1 MWYICYGIAEK
12 PNKEW
17 LGNLVISINS
27 IRKQIPLLYWGHR
40 ERGQH
45 YYNSR
50 TMLVLVSQNWTVA
63 STSSWGHTN
72 TDALKQKRNVLL
84 LPSPTLSP
92 HPFSPISWTKPEAT
106 RHGSQPKKSISLL
119 DTTSLRS
126 RETRKRSKNGS
137 DSNSPRTGTHGMI
150 HWYLIEMSVDP
161 CLFPLGSRSLSV
173 LFLLPHFPTLTF

>member
-1 MWYICYGIAEK
+1 M
-12 PNKEW
+12 
-17 LGNLVISINS
+17 ISINS

-45 YYNSR
+45 YYNPR
-50 TMLVLVSQNWTVA
+50 TMLVLASQNWTVA

-72 TDALKQKRNVLL
+72 TDALKQRRETFYFSQV
-84 LPSPTLSP
+84 PPQGPTLGP

-119 DTTSLRS
+119 DTTPLRS
-126 RETRKRSKNGS
+126 RETRRRSKNGS

-161 CLFPLGSRSLSV
+161 CLFPLGSRSIWV